1 MATILNF
8 PSKLLPLTPDYL
20 QQTISW
26 DEWKEA
32 VIILKRGSE
41 SMVLTAAPNF
51 ETVNYLIDV
60 AKQSVWE
67 GRFVEKERE

>member
-8 PSKLLPLTPDYL
+8 PYKENVITPEYL
-20 QQTISW
+20 QQTIAW
-26 DEWKEA
+26 EEWQAA
-32 VIILKRGSE
+32 VVILKRGSE

-67 GRFVEKERE
+67 GRFVEKEEE

>member
-8 PSKLLPLTPDYL
+8 PRREKMFTPDHL
-20 QQTISW
+20 RQTI
-26 DEWKEA
+26 EWEEWEHA
-32 VIILKRGSE
+32 VVILKRGSE

-67 GRFVEKERE
+67 GRFESKEEE